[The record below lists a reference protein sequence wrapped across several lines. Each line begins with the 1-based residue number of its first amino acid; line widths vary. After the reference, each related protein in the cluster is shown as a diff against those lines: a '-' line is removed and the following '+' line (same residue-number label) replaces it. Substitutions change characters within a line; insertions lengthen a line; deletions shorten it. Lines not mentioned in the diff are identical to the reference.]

1 MTEAT
6 YIMTWDEDQD
16 YFVQGI
22 GEILADPS
30 YDKEGLDELLA
41 NYMKDGSELDWE
53 VMTKSAETCYYNIF
67 DEVNRRLD
75 PTVEMLEIGSEAN
88 EEYVEAFDDQLH
100 MNLDVL
106 ATMGL

>member
-1 MTEAT
+1 M
-6 YIMTWDEDQD
+6 
-16 YFVQGI
+16 
-22 GEILADPS
+22 
-30 YDKEGLDELLA
+30 LLH
-41 NYMKDGSELDWE
+41 
-53 VMTKSAETCYYNIF
+53 IF

-88 EEYVEAFDDQLH
+88 EEYDEAFDDQLH